1 MTDVSKRDLKMVQ
14 IEQELKRKKHDLD
27 NKMKELKKKKDDNP
41 YLETICSDYNDY
53 FKTIIEQRE
62 KELDALTIFNL

>member
-27 NKMKELKKKKDDNP
+27 NKMKELKKKKDD
-41 YLETICSDYNDY
+41 
-53 FKTIIEQRE
+53 
-62 KELDALTIFNL
+62 KERFFD